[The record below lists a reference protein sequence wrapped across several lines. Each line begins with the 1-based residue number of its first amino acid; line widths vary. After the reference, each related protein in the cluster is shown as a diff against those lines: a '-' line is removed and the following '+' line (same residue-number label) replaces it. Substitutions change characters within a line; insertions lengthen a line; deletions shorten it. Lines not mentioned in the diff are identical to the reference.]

1 MTISVRLPSQLRALV
16 GGAGEV
22 IVEATTVREAIHAV
36 ESRHPGLAARVLD
49 EAGTPCQA
57 VQGVQA
63 LRHLIKH
70 PNTDTDGLMRFI
82 PGPDLPT
89 GGKIVLRDGK
99 EMTVYITLDPAKE
112 TP

>member
-49 EAGTPCQA
+49 EAGELRRFVNVFVADEDVRFLEGLDTPLTSGA
-57 VQGVQA
+57 VV
-63 LRHLIKH
+63 
-70 PNTDTDGLMRFI
+70 
-82 PGPDLPT
+82 
-89 GGKIVLRDGK
+89 
-99 EMTVYITLDPAKE
+99 
-112 TP
+112 